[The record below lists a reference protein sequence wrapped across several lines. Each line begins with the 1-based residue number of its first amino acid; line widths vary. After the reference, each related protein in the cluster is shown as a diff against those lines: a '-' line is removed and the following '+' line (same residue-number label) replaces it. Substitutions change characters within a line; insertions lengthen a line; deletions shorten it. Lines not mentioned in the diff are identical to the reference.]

1 MEANFIFFDKHLIYY
16 VPTYIYFQN
25 LKMSIL
31 CTSSSCLDKIQNLKN
46 KNNNLEISIN
56 ELKNQVLL
64 KIIFYMGNQIRENIN
79 LSSIFLSSYP

>member
-31 CTSSSCLDKIQNLKN
+31 CTSSSCLDKIQNLIN

-56 ELKNQVLL
+56 ELKNQVLR
-64 KIIFYMGNQIRENIN
+64 IIFYIWGIKLEKYKSFIN
-79 LSSIFLSSYP
+79 FLSSYP